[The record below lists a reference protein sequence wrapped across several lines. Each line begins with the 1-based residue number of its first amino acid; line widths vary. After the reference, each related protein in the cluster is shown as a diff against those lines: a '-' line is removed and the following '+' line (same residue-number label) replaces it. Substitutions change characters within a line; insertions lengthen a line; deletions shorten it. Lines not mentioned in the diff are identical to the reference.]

1 MIEAKNERF
10 WQCIDRNAKVDKVA
24 DGFGAADG
32 PVFSR
37 RGFLF
42 FSDSAKNSI
51 MRWERGK
58 MSVYREKS
66 NGARG
71 LTFDHQGRLL
81 ACENG
86 RVTRTEKNGSIT
98 VLAAD
103 GLQSHDDLVYAIDG
117 SVYFTDSAKGRIHQV
132 TRERGGV
139 GGVAGKGTVKAAA
152 TDCSK
157 PAGIAMGPNQQK
169 LYVADR
175 GAKVIREY
183 AVAPDGSLKGSR
195 EFAKFDGEGLKTDES
210 GNVWVAGADGVSVFD
225 ARGEMLGVVK
235 TPAPPSNLNWGSGF
249 RGLFITAGTGL
260 YQVGTRSSGTRTF

>member
-10 WQCIDRNAKVDKVA
+10 WQCIDRGAKVEKVSG
-24 DGFGAADG
+24 GFTSADG

-42 FSDSAKNSI
+42 FSDKGSGRI

-58 MSVYREKS
+58 LTTYREKS
-66 NGARG
+66 NGAG
-71 LTFDHQGRLL
+71 ALTFDHQGRLL
-81 ACENG
+81 TCETN

-103 GLQSHDDLVYAIDG
+103 GLQAPDDVVYAIDG
-117 SVYFTDSAKGRIHQV
+117 SVYFTDKGRVYQV

-139 GGVAGKGTVKAAA
+139 GGVANRGSVRVAAS
-152 TDCSK
+152 DCSA
-157 PAGIAMGPNQQK
+157 PAGVAMGPNQQK

-183 AVAPDGSLKGSR
+183 AIEPDGSLKGSR
-195 EFAKFDGEGLKTDES
+195 EFAKFEADGLKTDES
-210 GNVWVAGADGVSVFD
+210 GNVWAAGAEGVVVFD

-235 TPAPPSNLNWGSGF
+235 TPEVPSNLNWGNGF
-249 RGLFITAGTGL
+249 RGLYITARTSL